1 MKKTLLLLFIIA
13 LSFPGFSQITYSGT
27 LSNTDPFFNRPDEG
41 TPPTM
46 LSTDFTHVYYQV
58 ITFTVTTPGFITI
71 TSSSTYDNFG
81 ILYGP
86 AGFDPNS
93 PLTNAL
99 TAVDDQSGTNFGFTY
114 QFTSAGTYYLVF
126 TSFKNNVTGSFAVT
140 INPVITIPVKLV
152 SFTAE
157 KNKTSGNLIKW
168 STAEEINIE
177 KYEVLRSTDGK
188 NFDALAG
195 AELISK
201 NSSANT
207 SYSFTDAAPISG
219 INYYRL
225 KITEKGGKSSVG
237 SIASVNNRKGG
248 AGTIRLYPNPTINF
262 LNVDVKSS
270 SSGKATVTIVNSGG
284 ETVFTKEYRLNNQAV
299 LSVDVKRIPAGKYFV
314 KTIIDNEESVASFI
328 KD

>member
-1 MKKTLLLLFIIA
+1 MKKTLLLFLILA

-46 LSTDFTHVYYQV
+46 LSVDFTHVYYQV
-58 ITFTVTTPGFITI
+58 IAFTVTTPGFITI

-86 AGFDPNS
+86 GGFDPKA

-114 QFTSAGTYYLVF
+114 QFTTPGTYYVVF
-126 TSFKNNVTGSFAVT
+126 TSFKNNTTGPFAIT
-140 INPVITIPVKLV
+140 INPVNTIPVKLV

-157 KNKTSGNLIKW
+157 KDKTSGNLIKW

-177 KYEVLRSTDGK
+177 KYQVLRSTDGK
-188 NFDALAG
+188 NFDAVTG
-195 AELISK
+195 AELIAK
-201 NSSANT
+201 GSSGNA
-207 SYSFTDAAPISG
+207 SYSFTDATPVTG
-219 INYYRL
+219 INFYRL

-248 AGTIRLYPNPTINF
+248 GTIRLYPNPTINF

-270 SSGKATVTIVNSGG
+270 SVGKAMVTIVNSAG
-284 ETVFTKEYRLNNQAV
+284 ETVYTKQYTLNNQAV
-299 LSVDVKRIPAGKYFV
+299 LSVDVKRIAPGKYFV